1 MEKVSKK
8 LDVARLGRLVE
19 RLEGVGEDIPTI
31 EIDILLE
38 ELRRVYDDLCCM
50 RQNGMVI
57 ADASDENENKN
68 EDENENQNE
77 NQNENENEKVSLS
90 AELTAYHENE
100 NTDEETGILLTDTD
114 AEPVYAEEADTETPA
129 PVEDNQPTVE
139 EVEGRGNDDLF
150 AHEETSSENEETSSE
165 NDIED
170 EKTPSENENQE
181 EEPKTLWDKLQ
192 QGGNGVSIADKI
204 APARTVSD
212 MLNEKV
218 SETTEDAGIS
228 NENENRNENENQK
241 ENENKNE
248 NENESQNPKEQEQRE
263 PKATPQPSLFDYV
276 KSTVEKTTNRTIAD
290 SLGETR
296 RQHEG
301 ATGMTNR
308 VTDLRTVININDKF
322 SFMNELFHNNMKGY
336 NDFILRL
343 NATDDKEEA
352 LRYVDEISAQ
362 YGWDNESLAVKTF
375 YSIFERKFG

>member
-68 EDENENQNE
+68 ENKNEDENENQNQ
-77 NQNENENEKVSLS
+77 NQNQNEKVSLS
-90 AELTAYHENE
+90 AELTSYHENE
-100 NTDEETGILLTDTD
+100 NIDEETGILLTDTD
-114 AEPVYAEEADTETPA
+114 AEPVYAEEPDTETPA

-150 AHEETSSENEETSSE
+150 AHEETTYENEETTSE

-170 EKTPSENENQE
+170 EKTPSENENHD

-228 NENENRNENENQK
+228 NENQ
-241 ENENKNE
+241 NENKNV
-248 NENESQNPKEQEQRE
+248 NENQNQNPKELEQRE

-276 KSTVEKTTNRTIAD
+276 KSTVEKTTSRTIAD

>member
-50 RQNGMVI
+50 RQNGIVI

-68 EDENENQNE
+68 EDENQNQNE
-77 NQNENENEKVSLS
+77 NQNEKVLLS

-114 AEPVYAEEADTETPA
+114 AEPVYAEEPDTETPA

-150 AHEETSSENEETSSE
+150 AHEETTSE

-170 EKTPSENENQE
+170 EKTPSENENHE

-228 NENENRNENENQK
+228 NENENESKNENQ
-241 ENENKNE
+241 NENQNVNE
-248 NENESQNPKEQEQRE
+248 NQNPKEQEQRE

-276 KSTVEKTTNRTIAD
+276 KSTVEKTTSRTIAD